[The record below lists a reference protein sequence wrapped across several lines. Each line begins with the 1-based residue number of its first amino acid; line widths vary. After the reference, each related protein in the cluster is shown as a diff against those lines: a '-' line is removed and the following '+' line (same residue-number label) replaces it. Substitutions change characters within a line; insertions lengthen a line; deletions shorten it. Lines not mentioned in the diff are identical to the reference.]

1 MIPRFQGLVTVN
13 FIQKDYSLQN
23 RTFDDC
29 FFRNISTLNYSICD
43 RNEDLH
49 NITNMILRQ
58 SSDCFVQYNEN
69 EIFKRLISNYLKLF
83 VNKNFFVSLFS
94 LVFSQT
100 IEIMYFRK
108 KKTTRLSVE
117 NKTLLSLLMNV
128 TLLGQIS
135 HSNTSRPTVKVTS
148 CEILLKVV
156 SHWGRS
162 LCICQKQQLCF
173 ELVLKTNYLVVSE
186 SFFLYN
192 CQPSDHYFQLK
203 NVKIYQGFFCRY
215 FYK

>member
-43 RNEDLH
+43 RNEDLY

-108 KKTTRLSVE
+108 KKTTRLPVE

-148 CEILLKVV
+148 CEILLKVGAGV
-156 SHWGRS
+156 HVFARS
-162 LCICQKQQLCF
+162 NSFALNLYSKQITLLFQKAFSCIIEEC
-173 ELVLKTNYLVVSE
+173 
-186 SFFLYN
+186 
-192 CQPSDHYFQLK
+192 HLK
-203 NVKIYQGFFCRY
+203 NVTCCSPRRKTVERHGIFV
-215 FYK
+215 